1 MTEYEIIGGDGKE
14 YGPYPAEKIRGL
26 LRENRLKPY
35 SKIRPTQGEWTTV
48 EALPEFAQPPV
59 TESAQPP
66 AQPTVATAAPYN
78 PQPHIAPVS
87 PVPPAGPPNN
97 PLAVTGMVL
106 GISTLV
112 LGCCCGR
119 IPILGF
125 FATLVSFVT
134 PIAGIIFAHEAILRH
149 FSLRALLPIAVSS
162 TISAAF
168 GNWAFGGNPL
178 FSLDVGAPDLMPLL
192 PALFI
197 SGFVFGVV
205 AFVYMKMIFGFS
217 SIPAKHKLGYLPF
230 ALFAA
235 LVTGISGVF
244 FPETEASLR
253 SLRCEDIQE

>member
-35 SKIRPTQGEWTTV
+35 SKIRPTQGDWTTV

-134 PIAGIIFAHEAILRH
+134 PIAGIICSCIARKQIRESNGTQGGDGMAIAGLIC
-149 FSLRALLPIAVSS
+149 SSVYLLMIVSIIVLIALGIA
-162 TISAAF
+162 SAA
-168 GNWAFGGNPL
+168 ALGGL
-178 FSLDVGAPDLMPLL
+178 
-192 PALFI
+192 
-197 SGFVFGVV
+197 SG
-205 AFVYMKMIFGFS
+205 
-217 SIPAKHKLGYLPF
+217 P
-230 ALFAA
+230 
-235 LVTGISGVF
+235 
-244 FPETEASLR
+244 
-253 SLRCEDIQE
+253 

>member
-35 SKIRPTQGEWTTV
+35 SKIRPTQGDWTTV

-134 PIAGIIFAHEAILRH
+134 PIAGIICSCIARKQIRKSNGTQGGDGMAIAGLIC
-149 FSLRALLPIAVSS
+149 SSVYLLMIVAIIVLIALGIA
-162 TISAAF
+162 SAA
-168 GNWAFGGNPL
+168 ALGGL
-178 FSLDVGAPDLMPLL
+178 
-192 PALFI
+192 
-197 SGFVFGVV
+197 SG
-205 AFVYMKMIFGFS
+205 
-217 SIPAKHKLGYLPF
+217 P
-230 ALFAA
+230 
-235 LVTGISGVF
+235 
-244 FPETEASLR
+244 
-253 SLRCEDIQE
+253 

>member
-35 SKIRPTQGEWTTV
+35 SKIRPTQGDWTTV

-66 AQPTVATAAPYN
+66 SQPTVATAAPYN

-134 PIAGIIFAHEAILRH
+134 PIAGIICSCIARKQIRESNGTQGGDGMAIAGLIC
-149 FSLRALLPIAVSS
+149 SSVYLLMIVAIIVLIALGIA
-162 TISAAF
+162 SAA
-168 GNWAFGGNPL
+168 ALGGL
-178 FSLDVGAPDLMPLL
+178 
-192 PALFI
+192 
-197 SGFVFGVV
+197 SG
-205 AFVYMKMIFGFS
+205 
-217 SIPAKHKLGYLPF
+217 P
-230 ALFAA
+230 
-235 LVTGISGVF
+235 
-244 FPETEASLR
+244 
-253 SLRCEDIQE
+253 

>member
-35 SKIRPTQGEWTTV
+35 SKIRPTQGDWTTV

-87 PVPPAGPPNN
+87 PVPPTGPPNN

-134 PIAGIIFAHEAILRH
+134 PIAGIICSCIARKQIRESNGTQGGDGMAIAGLIC
-149 FSLRALLPIAVSS
+149 SSVYLLMIVSIIVLIALGIA
-162 TISAAF
+162 SAA
-168 GNWAFGGNPL
+168 ALGGL
-178 FSLDVGAPDLMPLL
+178 
-192 PALFI
+192 
-197 SGFVFGVV
+197 SG
-205 AFVYMKMIFGFS
+205 
-217 SIPAKHKLGYLPF
+217 P
-230 ALFAA
+230 
-235 LVTGISGVF
+235 
-244 FPETEASLR
+244 
-253 SLRCEDIQE
+253 

>member
-26 LRENRLKPY
+26 LSENRLKPY
-35 SKIRPTQGEWTTV
+35 SKIRPTQGDWTTV

-134 PIAGIIFAHEAILRH
+134 PIAGIICSCIARKQIRESNGAQGGDGMATAGLICSSVYLLMLVAIIVLI
-149 FSLRALLPIAVSS
+149 ALGIA
-162 TISAAF
+162 SAA
-168 GNWAFGGNPL
+168 ALGGL
-178 FSLDVGAPDLMPLL
+178 
-192 PALFI
+192 
-197 SGFVFGVV
+197 SG
-205 AFVYMKMIFGFS
+205 
-217 SIPAKHKLGYLPF
+217 P
-230 ALFAA
+230 
-235 LVTGISGVF
+235 
-244 FPETEASLR
+244 
-253 SLRCEDIQE
+253 

>member
-35 SKIRPTQGEWTTV
+35 SKIRPTQGDWTTV

-78 PQPHIAPVS
+78 PQTHMAQVS

-119 IPILGF
+119 IPVLGF
-125 FATLVSFVT
+125 VATLVSFVT
-134 PIAGIIFAHEAILRH
+134 PIAGIICSCIARKQIRESNGTQGGDGMAMTGLICSGVYLLMIAAIIVLVV
-149 FSLRALLPIAVSS
+149 LGIA
-162 TISAAF
+162 SAA
-168 GNWAFGGNPL
+168 ALGGL
-178 FSLDVGAPDLMPLL
+178 
-192 PALFI
+192 
-197 SGFVFGVV
+197 SG
-205 AFVYMKMIFGFS
+205 
-217 SIPAKHKLGYLPF
+217 P
-230 ALFAA
+230 
-235 LVTGISGVF
+235 
-244 FPETEASLR
+244 
-253 SLRCEDIQE
+253 

>member
-35 SKIRPTQGEWTTV
+35 SKIRPTQGDWTTV

-78 PQPHIAPVS
+78 PQPQIASVS
-87 PVPPAGPPNN
+87 PVPPAAPPHN
-97 PLAVTGMVL
+97 PLALTGMVL

-134 PIAGIIFAHEAILRH
+134 PIAGIICSCIARKQIRESNGTQGGDGMAIAGLIC
-149 FSLRALLPIAVSS
+149 SSVYLLMIVAIIVLIALGIA
-162 TISAAF
+162 SAA
-168 GNWAFGGNPL
+168 ALGGL
-178 FSLDVGAPDLMPLL
+178 
-192 PALFI
+192 
-197 SGFVFGVV
+197 SG
-205 AFVYMKMIFGFS
+205 
-217 SIPAKHKLGYLPF
+217 P
-230 ALFAA
+230 
-235 LVTGISGVF
+235 
-244 FPETEASLR
+244 
-253 SLRCEDIQE
+253 